1 MKRGGCSWL
10 RTKRRAGKKREQ
22 QRLPVTV
29 TVTARKFVDAL
40 DRKLRDMEPE
50 GNA

>member
-10 RTKRRAGKKREQ
+10 RTKPRIGKSRAQ
-22 QRLPVTV
+22 TV
-29 TVTARKFVDAL
+29 TVKTERRIISRLVETNL
-40 DRKLRDMEPE
+40 DVGKMEPE